1 MSIGLPCRLDG
12 FIQFSGND
20 AEMAG
25 FSAIYEFQ
33 LQKPLALI
41 NLYACT
47 VFCIFA
53 WQVLR
58 RRLMIALEFT
68 SVFSARRRSQ
78 GLPRGPLNLD
88 IKLF

>member
-20 AEMAG
+20 SEMAG

-33 LQKPLALI
+33 LQKLLALI

-47 VFCIFA
+47 VFCIFS
-53 WQVLR
+53 WQLLR
-58 RRLMIALEFT
+58 KRLMIAFRVHQCVQCKTPFVGNAERP
-68 SVFSARRRSQ
+68 AR
-78 GLPRGPLNLD
+78 GD
-88 IKLF
+88 